1 MRKKG
6 LMEKHCKSTKSTS
19 GKENVCHETDKK
31 GEKIGGYKG

>member
-6 LMEKHCKSTKSTS
+6 LMEKHYKSTKSTS
-19 GKENVCHETDKK
+19 DKENVCHETDKK